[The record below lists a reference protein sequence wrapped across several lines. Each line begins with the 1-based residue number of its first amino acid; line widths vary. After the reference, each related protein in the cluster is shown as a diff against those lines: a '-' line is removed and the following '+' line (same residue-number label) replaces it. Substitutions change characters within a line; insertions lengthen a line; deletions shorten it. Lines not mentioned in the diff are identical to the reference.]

1 MNRSP
6 RFLAI
11 GLILALQAF
20 SNSDRTPTTRLA
32 TPRSAQAPIPLVGQ
46 TLAPQPT
53 PIGTSFPAEGTNLS
67 LGTGE
72 AASPTGGPIMEP
84 TEFVDQDI
92 RDVLRAVAKAYDLNI
107 FPYPEVKGKVTVSLH
122 RMPVLDALRNIIQP
136 LGFELYWD
144 GQAYQVQSPRPKTQG
159 TIEVGRNAITMTVKN
174 QDIQAFAD
182 EYGKRTGLNILVDR
196 NAKGQVS
203 GTLRGV
209 DPVDGLKA
217 ILTASGFELRNQGE
231 AWIVSSTDERQNQNN
246 PMGYL
251 GGGRG
256 GRLDLSVRKGK
267 VTASLKQASLSD
279 VIQQLADQGGYNTI
293 TWGMLGGTVDANL
306 KDVPLIQ
313 ALELILQGTPFT
325 FAMQDSVLVIGD
337 RNPASASGQAL
348 AITDIFY
355 LRHLRAD
362 KVLPLLPKNL
372 SAQGVQALPELN
384 ALLLSGTSESNAK
397 VREFLQTIDQ
407 EVPQVVIE
415 AVIVEFTRKKVSEI
429 GVRKMSGDI
438 PAAGTSLNGPILG
451 AKIHADGLATR
462 RASIG
467 PFDLATLT
475 LLPQDFMVQLNAME
489 NAELAKVLAR
499 PRLTTLNGQP
509 ATINI
514 GSSDYFQVSAADRNG
529 VISSDY
535 RAFNSGITLT
545 ITPYLTKSGYITAEI
560 KPEVRTPLSAG
571 TGDPN
576 KPPSTSTR
584 SLSTNVRLL
593 DGQTLVLGG
602 LIQTVDLQA
611 KEGLPL
617 LSAIPLIGRFFSY
630 HTQNKQT
637 TELAIYITP
646 HVMTPVDTGVDVR
659 KAMDLMEKRIKGWKV
674 DLPFYSPDP
683 LAPAPEIATRKVP
696 AVKVDSADSI
706 APPPNEPIRKP
717 IQNPKSGDFTP
728 TKSPAAEPANSSSPP
743 AAPPVSGPAA
753 GVPAGG
759 TPAIPTVRPI
769 EPEMA
774 PAKVP

>member
-1 MNRSP
+1 MKNSALLLA
-6 RFLAI
+6 FLVLRAI
-11 GLILALQAF
+11 SGNPTAAA
-20 SNSDRTPTTRLA
+20 SNPGVPMSRASTP
-32 TPRSAQAPIPLVGQ
+32 PVPLVGS
-46 TLAPQPT
+46 TLAPAPA
-53 PIGTSFPAEGTNLS
+53 PAGSSFAPPGSNPDEMT
-67 LGTGE
+67 T
-72 AASPTGGPIMEP
+72 PTGGPEMEP

-122 RMPVLDALRNIIQP
+122 RMPVLDALRNILQP
-136 LGFELYWD
+136 LGFELFWD
-144 GQAYQVQSPRPKTQG
+144 GQAYQVRSPRPKTQG

-209 DPVDGLKA
+209 DAVDGLKA

-231 AWIVSSTDERQNQNN
+231 AWIVSSSDDRQGQGN
-246 PMGYL
+246 PMGYM
-251 GGGRG
+251 GAGRG

-267 VTASLKQASLSD
+267 VSANLKQAPLSD

-348 AITDIFY
+348 AVTEIYY

-362 KVLPLLPKNL
+362 KVMPLLPKNL
-372 SAQGVQALPELN
+372 SAQGIQALPELN
-384 ALLLSGTSESNAK
+384 ALLLGGTSESNAK

-429 GVRKMSGDI
+429 GIKKKSGDI
-438 PAAGTSLNGPILG
+438 PASGKAIDGPSLTF
-451 AKIHADGLATR
+451 KSHVDGSATR
-462 RASIG
+462 QASLG
-467 PFDLATLT
+467 PFELATLT
-475 LLPQDFMVQLNAME
+475 LLPQDFMFQLNAME

-514 GSSDYFQVSAADRNG
+514 GSSDYFQVSTTNSTTG
-529 VISSDY
+529 VVSSDY

-560 KPEVRTPLSAG
+560 KPEVRTPLSAA
-571 TGDPN
+571 TSDAN

-602 LIQTVDLQA
+602 LIQTVDLKAQ
-611 KEGLPL
+611 EGLPI
-617 LSAIPLIGRFFSY
+617 LSAIPLIGKFFSY

-659 KAMDLMEKRIKGWKV
+659 RAMDVMERRINGWKV
-674 DLPFYSPDP
+674 DLPFYNPDP
-683 LAPAPEIATRKVP
+683 LAPTPETAEGSVVTKSNSMPNAPTLLSTDSTSSLSGIPSGAKEPNPSGAPPTRLPPPGDRLVTP
-696 AVKVDSADSI
+696 MPSPSSRDSI
-706 APPPNEPIRKP
+706 GPHGIPPRPDASG
-717 IQNPKSGDFTP
+717 NP
-728 TKSPAAEPANSSSPP
+728 
-743 AAPPVSGPAA
+743 
-753 GVPAGG
+753 
-759 TPAIPTVRPI
+759 
-769 EPEMA
+769 
-774 PAKVP
+774 

>member
-1 MNRSP
+1 MKNSAF
-6 RFLAI
+6 FLAY
-11 GLILALQAF
+11 LAIAATGGTT
-20 SNSDRTPTTRLA
+20 SNTTATNARVP
-32 TPRSAQAPIPLVGQ
+32 TPRSASSSIPAVGSTLTPAPAPAGSDFGSTPAIPEGQ
-46 TLAPQPT
+46 TT
-53 PIGTSFPAEGTNLS
+53 
-67 LGTGE
+67 
-72 AASPTGGPIMEP
+72 PTGGPEMEP
-84 TEFVDQDI
+84 TEFADQDI
-92 RDVLRAVAKAYDLNI
+92 RDVLRAIAKAYDLNI

-122 RMPVLDALRNIIQP
+122 RMPVLDALRNILQP
-136 LGFELYWD
+136 LGFELFWD
-144 GQAYQVQSPRPKTQG
+144 GQAYQVRSPRPKTQG
-159 TIEVGRNAITMTVKN
+159 TIEVGRNTITMTVRN
-174 QDIQAFAD
+174 QDIQAFAE

-209 DPVDGLKA
+209 DAVDGLKA

-231 AWIVSSTDERQNQNN
+231 AWIVSSSDERQGQSN
-246 PMGYL
+246 PTGYM

-267 VTASLKQASLSD
+267 VSANLKQAPLSD

-306 KDVPLIQ
+306 KEVPLIQ

-348 AITDIFY
+348 AVTEIYY

-362 KVLPLLPKNL
+362 KVMPLLPKNF
-372 SAQGVQALPELN
+372 SAQGIQALPELN
-384 ALLLSGTSESNAK
+384 ALLLGGTSESNAK

-429 GVRKMSGDI
+429 GIKKKSGDI
-438 PAAGTSLNGPILG
+438 PASGTSVDGPSLTF
-451 AKIHADGLATR
+451 KSHVDGSSTR
-462 RASIG
+462 QASLG

-475 LLPQDFMVQLNAME
+475 LLPQDFMLQLNAME

-514 GSSDYFQVSAADRNG
+514 GSSDYFQVSTTNSTTG
-529 VISSDY
+529 VVSSDY

-560 KPEVRTPLSAG
+560 KPEVRTPLSAA
-571 TGDPN
+571 TSDAN

-602 LIQTVDLQA
+602 LIQTVDLKAQ
-611 KEGLPL
+611 EGLPI
-617 LSAIPLIGRFFSY
+617 LSAIPLIGKFFSY

-659 KAMDLMEKRIKGWKV
+659 RAMDLMERRINGWKV

-683 LAPAPEIATRKVP
+683 LAPTPETPDRP
-696 AVKVDSADSI
+696 AVTKSNSVPSDSNPLKADSAKTIPDRQPVVKKSTPPLSEKSI
-706 APPPNEPIRKP
+706 
-717 IQNPKSGDFTP
+717 S
-728 TKSPAAEPANSSSPP
+728 SPAAENLAEPSPSASSPDSKRE
-743 AAPPVSGPAA
+743 PPP
-753 GVPAGG
+753 
-759 TPAIPTVRPI
+759 IP
-769 EPEMA
+769 
-774 PAKVP
+774 

>member
-1 MNRSP
+1 MKIPSY
-6 RFLAI
+6 FLA
-11 GLILALQAF
+11 
-20 SNSDRTPTTRLA
+20 S
-32 TPRSAQAPIPLVGQ
+32 
-46 TLAPQPT
+46 TLAAVVFGAPANQKVS
-53 PIGTSFPAEGTNLS
+53 GTRSGTHSMGSSSAPAVGSTLPPPPAPAGSDLS
-67 LGTGE
+67 
-72 AASPTGGPIMEP
+72 AASSGYPSPGPSDELTTPSGGPTMEP

-92 RDVLRAVAKAYDLNI
+92 RDVLRAIAKAYDLNI

-122 RMPVLDALRNIIQP
+122 RMPVLDAIRNIVQP
-136 LGFELYWD
+136 LGFDLYWD
-144 GQAYQVQSPRPKTQG
+144 GQAYQVRSPKPKSQG
-159 TIEVGRNAITMTVKN
+159 TIEVGRNAIAMTVKN

-217 ILTASGFELRNQGE
+217 ILTASGFDLRNQGE
-231 AWIVSSTDERQNQNN
+231 AWIVSSADDRQNQNMS
-246 PMGYL
+246 PMGYMG

-256 GRLDLSVRKGK
+256 RLDLNVRKGK
-267 VTASLKQASLSD
+267 VTANLKQAPLSD
-279 VIQQLADQGGYNTI
+279 VVQQLADQGGYNTI

-306 KDVPLIQ
+306 KDVPITH

-337 RNPASASGQAL
+337 RNPASSSGQAL
-348 AITDIFY
+348 ANTEIYY

-362 KVLPLLPKNL
+362 KVVPLLPKNMPV
-372 SAQGVQALPELN
+372 QGVQAIPELN
-384 ALLLSGTSESNAK
+384 ALLLSGTTESNAK
-397 VREFLQTIDQ
+397 LKDFLRTIDQ

-429 GVRKMSGDI
+429 GIKKKSGEI
-438 PAAGTSLNGPILG
+438 PASGKSVDGPSLTF
-451 AKIHADGLATR
+451 KSHADGSDTRLAKV
-462 RASIG
+462 G
-467 PFDLATLT
+467 PFELATLT
-475 LLPQDFMVQLNAME
+475 LLPQDFMLQLNAME

-514 GSSDYFQVSAADRNG
+514 GNSDYFQVSTTNSNG
-529 VISSDY
+529 IVSSDY

-545 ITPYLTKSGYITAEI
+545 ITPYLTKSGFITAEI
-560 KPEVRTPLSAG
+560 KPEVRTPLSAA
-571 TGDPN
+571 TGDAN

-602 LIQTVDLQA
+602 LIQTVDLKAQ
-611 KEGLPL
+611 EGLPI
-617 LSAIPLIGRFFSY
+617 LSAIPLIGKLFSY

-646 HVMTPVDTGVDVR
+646 HVMAANDTSVDVR
-659 KAMDLMEKRIKGWKV
+659 KSMEIMEKRINGWAV

-683 LAPAPEIATRKVP
+683 LAPAPE
-696 AVKVDSADSI
+696 AVGRAKRQKSLVDSVGKVDNPSPENAPTSDS
-706 APPPNEPIRKP
+706 
-717 IQNPKSGDFTP
+717 KSSTDS
-728 TKSPAAEPANSSSPP
+728 KSIPD
-743 AAPPVSGPAA
+743 VSGPQA
-753 GVPAGG
+753 GSAPSRQESS
-759 TPAIPTVRPI
+759 IPSPKGQTAPQSRP
-769 EPEMA
+769 
-774 PAKVP
+774 

>member
-1 MNRSP
+1 MIRLPVSLAAALAVFSTALSAAERSAP
-6 RFLAI
+6 SR
-11 GLILALQAF
+11 
-20 SNSDRTPTTRLA
+20 PTTA
-32 TPRSAQAPIPLVGQ
+32 RSIQSVPVVGSE
-46 TLAPQPT
+46 LAPAPD
-53 PIGTSFPAEGTNLS
+53 PIGTSLPPAGPSLALGSDDLS
-67 LGTGE
+67 TP
-72 AASPTGGPIMEP
+72 SGGPIMEP

-92 RDVLRAVAKAYDLNI
+92 RDVLRTIAKAYDLNI

-122 RMPVLDALRNIIQP
+122 RMPVLDAIRNIVNP
-136 LGFELYWD
+136 LGFELFWD
-144 GQAYQVQSPRPKTQG
+144 GQAYQVRSPKPKTQG

-217 ILTASGFELRNQGE
+217 ILTASGFELRSQGE
-231 AWIVSSTDERQNQNN
+231 AWIVSSSDDRQNNNN
-246 PMGYL
+246 PMGYMS

-256 GRLDLSVRKGK
+256 ARLDLSVRKGK
-267 VTASLKQASLSD
+267 VTANLKQASLSD
-279 VIQQLADQGGYNTI
+279 VVQQLADQGGYNTI

-306 KDVPLIQ
+306 KDVPLTQ

-325 FAMQDSVLVIGD
+325 FAMQDSILVIGD
-337 RNPASASGQAL
+337 RNPASSSGQAL
-348 AITDIFY
+348 AVTDIFY

-362 KVLPLLPKNL
+362 KVMPLLPKNL
-372 SAQGVQALPELN
+372 SAQGIQALPELN
-384 ALLLSGTSESNAK
+384 ALLLSGTNESNSK
-397 VREFLQTIDQ
+397 IKDFLQTIDQ

-415 AVIVEFTRKKVSEI
+415 AVIVEFTRKKVAEVGI
-429 GVRKMSGDI
+429 RKMNQDI
-438 PAAGTSLNGPILG
+438 PAAGKGFTTGPILG
-451 AKIHADGLATR
+451 AKVHADGSSSRLAKV
-462 RASIG
+462 G

-514 GSSDYFQVSAADRNG
+514 GSSDYFQVSTTNSSG
-529 VISSDY
+529 VVSSDY

-560 KPEVRTPLSAG
+560 KPEVRTPTSTA
-571 TGDPN
+571 TGDAN

-584 SLSTNVRLL
+584 SLSSNVRLK

-602 LIQTVDLQA
+602 LIQTVDLKSQ
-611 KEGLPL
+611 EGLPL

-646 HVMTPVDTGVDVR
+646 HVMTSSDSSVNIR
-659 KAMDLMEKRIKGWKV
+659 KSMDIMEKRINGWSIDVPFANPDKLPPTPESISTSSAAKIVIDSTAKV
-674 DLPFYSPDP
+674 LDNSISKLPKQEAEANLPDSTAKS
-683 LAPAPEIATRKVP
+683 APQAPTNRS
-696 AVKVDSADSI
+696 SAS
-706 APPPNEPIRKP
+706 E
-717 IQNPKSGDFTP
+717 ST
-728 TKSPAAEPANSSSPP
+728 
-743 AAPPVSGPAA
+743 GPAT
-753 GVPAGG
+753 GKSNPM
-759 TPAIPTVRPI
+759 R
-769 EPEMA
+769 
-774 PAKVP
+774 